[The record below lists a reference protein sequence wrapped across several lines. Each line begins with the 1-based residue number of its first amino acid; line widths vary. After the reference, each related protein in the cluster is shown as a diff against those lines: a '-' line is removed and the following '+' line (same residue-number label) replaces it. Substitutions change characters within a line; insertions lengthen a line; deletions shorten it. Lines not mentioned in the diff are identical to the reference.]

1 MGVQSAGTGGGV
13 FILREQPFQF
23 SIFLCPVILI
33 RVKGICQTAPTH
45 ILGKHLLFLGGGT
58 TVLLLQLEQGTDGF
72 DVPGEF
78 LFGASDTQI
87 IIRDVEVPGRH
98 SIQGFIQ
105 GSGIREGLHL
115 SVHHGRDGQFV
126 QFFVG
131 KFRLNLPQ
139 AILELLLIDKFVIPR
154 LPLRAGVDANIGF
167 TYIADFALD
176 GSCEKVYHNIV
187 PDLIVNGLFGSS
199 VKGLVLLF
207 VQFPDNR

>member
-1 MGVQSAGTGGGV
+1 MGVQGAGTGSSV
-13 FILREQPFQF
+13 LILGKQSFQF
-23 SIFLCPVILI
+23 GVFLCPII
-33 RVKGICQTAPTH
+33 FAGVKSVCQTTPAH
-45 ILGKHLLFLGGGT
+45 ILRKHLLLLGGGT
-58 TVLLLQLEQGTDGF
+58 PVLLFQLEQGTDSF